1 LIVTLHQINA
11 TIGDFKGN
19 LSRILAG
26 VREAERRG
34 SSLALFPE
42 LALTGYPPLDLLESG
57 DFIQKAAEALE
68 NLREESRTLSP
79 AIIVGT
85 VLPREHGK
93 GGKPNSNAAVLIRD
107 GRILGIHRKILLP
120 TYDVFDETRYFH
132 PGDGLTE
139 FEVEGCRFALSI
151 CEDIWN
157 DKAYWAGR
165 QYQVDPV
172 EDFFKHNSIPLINI
186 SASPFSK
193 GKNRLRREM
202 VSSTAKKH
210 GIPVLYVNLVG
221 GNDSL
226 VFDGASIVMNREG
239 HIAAQAGE
247 FREQILAVD
256 MNDLSGTPLPR
267 FQNENDMDTLFEA
280 LTMGLRDY
288 VRKCGFR
295 STVLGL
301 SGGIDSSITAVIA
314 CAALGPE
321 NVHGILMPSPYTSSS
336 SVVDALALAE
346 NLGISTTDVPIT
358 DIYQRYLADLEGPLG
373 GLPGGIMEENIQAR
387 IRGNILMAFSNKFGH
402 LVLSTG
408 NKSELATGY
417 CTLYGDMSG
426 GLAVISDLYKGEVY
440 ELAKHIN
447 RGKKVIPPLYRRK
460 KNLPRNNQNG
470 LFSRTRQNDPEH
482 G

>member
-1 LIVTLHQINA
+1 MIVTLHQINA

-19 LSRILAG
+19 LSRILVG
-26 VREAERRG
+26 VREAEGRG

-157 DKAYWAGR
+157 DKAYWSGR

-247 FREQILAVD
+247 PADRGEGFGPEGAAPDLLDLIDESLVPVEIHTGARVGGRARLLALLPLARGAHGPWIGEAESTCQSALAALWTGVVRFPAAREVFRRAIGSVEDPA
-256 MNDLSGTPLPR
+256 
-267 FQNENDMDTLFEA
+267 
-280 LTMGLRDY
+280 
-288 VRKCGFR
+288 
-295 STVLGL
+295 GL
-301 SGGIDSSITAVIA
+301 SPSATLRR
-314 CAALGPE
+314 AAPDRCGTE
-321 NVHGILMPSPYTSSS
+321 
-336 SVVDALALAE
+336 
-346 NLGISTTDVPIT
+346 
-358 DIYQRYLADLEGPLG
+358 RRRR
-373 GLPGGIMEENIQAR
+373 ME
-387 IRGNILMAFSNKFGH
+387 L
-402 LVLSTG
+402 
-408 NKSELATGY
+408 
-417 CTLYGDMSG
+417 
-426 GLAVISDLYKGEVY
+426 
-440 ELAKHIN
+440 
-447 RGKKVIPPLYRRK
+447 IP
-460 KNLPRNNQNG
+460 
-470 LFSRTRQNDPEH
+470 
-482 G
+482 